1 MNNTLRLTMIIL
13 SIITTIFIITQ
24 SRKFKLNIKYAVI
37 WILGS
42 IGILIL
48 SIFPNILNYTS
59 SLLSIASP
67 TNALFLIALGVV
79 YLLLFYIFTKISYLE
94 NRINSLTYDNDL
106 LRKKLEDN
114 EK

>member
-24 SRKFKLNIKYAVI
+24 SRKFRLNIVYAVI
-37 WILGS
+37 WILGA
-42 IGILIL
+42 IGIFIL
-48 SIFPNILNYTS
+48 SLFPVILDYTS

-67 TNALFLIALGVV
+67 TNALFLIALAGV

-94 NRINSLTYDNDL
+94 NRINNLTYDNAL

-114 EK
+114 NK